1 MNISTWDLLQGA
13 FFVLRAPAIAAT
25 FACAILVMLEKFDI
39 RPVQGNPW
47 AGGWMSLGIAALG
60 CTVDRKL
67 IFTRG
72 VASMLTLL
80 VTVLWLA
87 VVFYG
92 WRFREW
98 LR

>member
-1 MNISTWDLLQGA
+1 MNISTWDVMQIVL
-13 FFVLRAPAIAAT
+13 FMLRALAIVAA
-25 FACAILVMLEKFDI
+25 FAFAALVMLEKFDV

-47 AGGWMSLGIAALG
+47 AGGWMSLVIAALG
-60 CTVDRKL
+60 CTVDRRL
-67 IFTRG
+67 IFTRS
-72 VASMLTLL
+72 VASVLTLL

-92 WRFREW
+92 WRLREW